1 MRKRATLIA
10 ALLATAVALAACGGG
25 EDASKATARATVDIA
40 DFKFKPATVTVR
52 SGGSVRF
59 TNGDRAE
66 HTATLSGGF
75 DTGTLRK
82 GQSKAVV
89 LSKPG
94 SFVYRCDFHPFMTAE
109 VVVEK

>member
-1 MRKRATLIA
+1 MRMRATLIA
-10 ALLATAVALAACGGG
+10 ALLATAVALTACGGG
-25 EDASKATARATVDIA
+25 DDASEAPAQASVRIA
-40 DFKFKPATVTVR
+40 DFKFTPATVSVR

-75 DTGTLRK
+75 DTGTLRR
-82 GQSKAVV
+82 GQSKSVV
-89 LSKPG
+89 LQKPG